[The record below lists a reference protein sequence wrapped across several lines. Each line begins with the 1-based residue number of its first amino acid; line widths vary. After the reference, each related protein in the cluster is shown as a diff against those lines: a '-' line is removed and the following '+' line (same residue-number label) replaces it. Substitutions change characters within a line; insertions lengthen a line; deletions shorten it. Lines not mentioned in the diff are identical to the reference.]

1 MNAITKFKTPNGEEM
16 VVMPAADYA
25 RLIEA
30 VEDAEDVAAYDDAKR
45 KLASGEEE
53 MVPAEF
59 VNRIIDGENPIRV
72 WREYRGMSVKELA
85 EKTGLTPSYLSQVET
100 GKRAGTVDTL
110 KKIADALRVKI
121 DDLV

>member
-30 VEDAEDVAAYDDAKR
+30 VEDAEDVAAYDEAKR

-72 WREYRGMSVKELA
+72 WREYRGISVKELA
-85 EKTGLTPSYLSQVET
+85 EKTGFTPSYLSQVET